1 MPVRTTCRIIRY
13 LLKIDSHS
21 ATEEER
27 DDWTSEIRGAKAQLF
42 ISLNVTNPNS
52 TLTSSASTNHIRR
65 SLQALPFPP
74 SDDRLGTLRASSS
87 SFDVIGVSLS
97 PNGKGRKKDKEKC
110 GHSAERR
117 RKVDH
122 WVPATWVPDEKTSS
136 CMRCGR
142 SFGWRRRRHHCRL
155 CGRCICASC
164 SGRVS
169 TLLLYLY
176 CFIEFQFYL

>member
-1 MPVRTTCRIIRY
+1 MIAI
-13 LLKIDSHS
+13 S

-27 DDWTSEIRGAKAQLF
+27 DDWTSEIRGARTQLF
-42 ISLNVTNPNS
+42 VSLNVTNPNS

-74 SDDRLGTLRASSS
+74 SDDRLGTLRASRSS
-87 SFDVIGVSLS
+87 LDVIGVSLS
-97 PNGKGRKKDKEKC
+97 PKNGKGRKKDKEKRR

-122 WVPATWVPDEKTSS
+122 WVPAIWIPDGKTSS

-169 TLLLYLY
+169 FTVYYHYYTSDHFL
-176 CFIEFQFYL
+176 FADFFHFGF